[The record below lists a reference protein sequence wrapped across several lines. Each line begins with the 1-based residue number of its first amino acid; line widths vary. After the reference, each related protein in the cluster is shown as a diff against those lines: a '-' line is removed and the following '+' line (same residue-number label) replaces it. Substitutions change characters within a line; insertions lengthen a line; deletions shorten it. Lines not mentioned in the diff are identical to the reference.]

1 MDYRQKILEKAAEMF
16 CTYGIRAVT
25 MDMLAARMSI
35 SKRTIYEVFNDKED
49 LLRGVLK
56 WMLDKQSAIFRE
68 YLENSE
74 DVIDAVFKMLDLMFE
89 HFKRMSPAFHLDMK
103 RFKRELCDYPEMT
116 GELPYF
122 SNNEAILRRGIED
135 GLFRADINVE
145 VTSRLMI
152 EVLKMSG
159 NKDILPDYNEDYA
172 ESVRSF
178 YIIFLRGI
186 STSKGLELINK
197 YDARLK
203 NESNRQ

>member
-1 MDYRQKILEKAAEMF
+1 
-16 CTYGIRAVT
+16 
-25 MDMLAARMSI
+25 
-35 SKRTIYEVFNDKED
+35 
-49 LLRGVLK
+49 
-56 WMLDKQSAIFRE
+56 
-68 YLENSE
+68 
-74 DVIDAVFKMLDLMFE
+74 
-89 HFKRMSPAFHLDMK
+89 MK

-122 SNNEAILRRGIED
+122 SNNEEILRRGIEE
-135 GLFRADINVE
+135 GLFRADIDVE

-152 EVLKMSG
+152 EVLKMLG

>member
-1 MDYRQKILEKAAEMF
+1 
-16 CTYGIRAVT
+16 
-25 MDMLAARMSI
+25 
-35 SKRTIYEVFNDKED
+35 
-49 LLRGVLK
+49 
-56 WMLDKQSAIFRE
+56 
-68 YLENSE
+68 
-74 DVIDAVFKMLDLMFE
+74 
-89 HFKRMSPAFHLDMK
+89 MK
-103 RFKRELCDYPEMT
+103 RFKESCAIILKLTKNLFQTRKSCD
-116 GELPYF
+116 
-122 SNNEAILRRGIED
+122 EADSVQSRHRR
-135 GLFRADINVE
+135 E